1 MTYKII
7 RWNDSLQN
15 KKMHWPA
22 QTQKLFQWC
31 GAGWRWRFTFMNF
44 FFGECSPYVRKS
56 TLRFLKNL
64 IFHIIKWHFSQS
76 TFWTHLLW
84 FVVTNYKYGK
94 LMILIRASEK
104 WSRYLSYWIILTS
117 LVFSVSLLFYASTCF
132 ILEVLN
138 TKCVSSF
145 ANMMH
150 LFLFQTYL

>member
-1 MTYKII
+1 MILYKTKNALTGPDAKTFPVVWS
-7 RWNDSLQN
+7 RLTVKVWFYE
-15 KKMHWPA
+15 
-22 QTQKLFQWC
+22 LFL
-31 GAGWRWRFTFMNF
+31 WRMQSVCSKINF
-44 FFGECSPYVRKS
+44 KIFEEFD
-56 TLRFLKNL
+56 
-64 IFHIIKWHFSQS
+64 FHIVKWHFSQS

-104 WSRYLSYWIILTS
+104 WSRYLSCWIILTG
-117 LVFSVSLLFYASTCF
+117 LVFSVSLLYYASTCF